1 MRIDVIHLQ
10 PSPEIRE
17 QIQEACTKISLE
29 TGKALK
35 KLAIAVKKMTKP
47 SSATPHLASS
57 KAAAKSLKSFLK
69 SGSWDNSDLLEVI
82 PSVTVASIL
91 LDVVNCTEKIAE
103 SVHELASLAHFKCTI
118 EPTVS
123 QEKSPLGNPNKT
135 DQNTKKDCPDHVVI
149 SITGSAPT
157 LQENG
162 KPQDS
167 HMGVL

>member
-1 MRIDVIHLQ
+1 MRIGVIHLQ

-35 KLAIAVKKMTKP
+35 ELATAVKKMTKP

-57 KAAAKSLKSFLK
+57 KAAAKSLKSLLK
-69 SGSWDNSDLLEVI
+69 SGSWDNIDLLEVI

-123 QEKSPLGNPNKT
+123 PEKSPLGNPNKP
-135 DQNTKKDCPDHVVI
+135 DQNTKTDCPDHVVI
-149 SITGSAPT
+149 SITESAPT

-162 KPQDS
+162 KPQA
-167 HMGVL
+167 